1 VALHSAGKTAAAK
14 ATLERTLA
22 AHPDAA
28 DVRAALASFTN
39 DR

>member
-1 VALHSAGKTAAAK
+1 LHSAGKTAAAK